1 MHWCH
6 HGLLF
11 FLLDVNH
18 IYAPWVKCK
27 PIWNN
32 TIETGWRLCIIS
44 LHDCCVFPGLDRF
57 IPGSDTFIPVCDRFI
72 PASIPVTETLHLQP
86 KYTFFNK
93 MCIVLYLMSIYYPR
107 PVLAFGYCRCLRLSV
122 CVSVRVRQPS
132 ACPRDNSS
140 SVQARI
146 TKFGP

>member
-1 MHWCH
+1 MKLVIGEATDHLWWCQPWFRQWLGVIRQQAITCASVNPVLCGH
-6 HGLLF
+6 KAASQQGLFIFFFLRYLLRASELQNFAVIVLIDCTWLCYILFGFGQFCLIWFILF
-11 FLLDVNH
+11 F
-18 IYAPWVKCK
+18 
-27 PIWNN
+27 
-32 TIETGWRLCIIS
+32 
-44 LHDCCVFPGLDRF
+44 
-57 IPGSDTFIPVCDRFI
+57 
-72 PASIPVTETLHLQP
+72 
-86 KYTFFNK
+86 
-93 MCIVLYLMSIYYPR
+93 YPR